1 MNRPKGLMRLASGL
15 SKIVR
20 HPKAREVV
28 GLLLMAFALL
38 ILVSLISFS
47 PSDPSFFHYASHK
60 EAAHNF
66 GGLVGAHLAGDL
78 LGIVGVT
85 AFLLPPALFWVGFV
99 LVSGGSLKPWTV
111 GIAGFVLLLTST
123 CLLLT
128 MLEHEGF
135 DPSFRGVQA
144 GGFLGVLLFHA
155 FRPALGRF
163 GLYLAILTGILLFLV
178 LVSQGSLVGLVRS
191 FREIFTWLGRHLTSF
206 FAAARTWVPAASP
219 QDAMVPA
226 QEALPRER
234 PTRTPP
240 RKRIEEGDG
249 EASVA
254 MRRVSKEMEA
264 HELPS
269 PSLLDASGA
278 LVSGP
283 LDHER
288 EENRQTL
295 EKTLRDFGIE
305 GRVMETQSGPV
316 ITRYEIEP
324 APGIKVNRIVNLADD
339 LALTLKALSV
349 RIVAPIPG
357 KAAVGV
363 EIPNKSRAVVQ
374 LRDVLASEAFEDCRS
389 PLPIALG
396 KDTSG
401 DPSVTDLLQ
410 MPHLLIA
417 GATGSG
423 KSVFIHSIILGFLYR
438 SAPQAV
444 RLLLIDPKRVEL
456 SVYNNIPHLVDNPL
470 VPDANGREAA
480 WQVMTDARQAAK
492 CLQLIVKHMEAR
504 YKLFAEVGARSIEA
518 YNNGRP
524 EGRPRLAYLV
534 VIIDELADLMFT
546 EASVVENAIARLAQM
561 ARAVGI
567 HLVLATQRPSVDVI
581 TGVIKANFPTRISF
595 QVSSKVDSR
604 TILDTN
610 GAEQLLGG
618 GDMLFLPP
626 VSSKPTRIHGCYVS
640 DQEISRVVEFLKA
653 KNTLEPFPWS
663 LEVAEDR
670 TVEGV
675 DIPDEEEA
683 LYRAAE
689 QIVRQTEQPSISL
702 LQRRLRIGF
711 NRAGRMI
718 DRMEREGI
726 VSHTDSRGHRVVL
739 KPWSS
744 GGL

>member
-1 MNRPKGLMRLASGL
+1 
-15 SKIVR
+15 
-20 HPKAREVV
+20 
-28 GLLLMAFALL
+28 MAFALL
-38 ILVSLISFS
+38 SLVSLISFS
-47 PSDPSFFHYASHK
+47 PYDPSFFHYTSQK
-60 EAAHNF
+60 GAARNF

-78 LGIVGVT
+78 LGVVGIA
-85 AFLLPPALFWVGFV
+85 AFLLPPALFWVGFA
-99 LVSGGSLKPWTV
+99 LVSGGKLQLRTV
-111 GIAGFVLLLTST
+111 GVVGFGLLLTST

-128 MLEHEGF
+128 LLEHE
-135 DPSFRGVQA
+135 SFELAWRGVEP
-144 GGFLGVLLFHA
+144 GGFLGVLLFDA
-155 FRPALGRF
+155 LRPALGRF
-163 GLYLAILTGILLFLV
+163 GMYLTTLTGILLFGV
-178 LVSQGSLVGLVRS
+178 LVSQGSLVGLIRS
-191 FREIFTWLGRHLTSF
+191 LREIIAWLGRHLARI
-206 FAAARTWVPAASP
+206 FAATRRWVAAASMQEAIVPARKA
-219 QDAMVPA
+219 
-226 QEALPRER
+226 PRPER
-234 PTRTPP
+234 PVRSPP
-240 RKRIEEGDG
+240 PKRVQESAEE
-249 EASVA
+249 APVT
-254 MRRVSKEMEA
+254 MRRVPKARED
-264 HELPS
+264 HTLP
-269 PSLLDASGA
+269 PLALLDGSSAASY
-278 LVSGP
+278 GP

-288 EENRQTL
+288 EENKQTL
-295 EKTLRDFGIE
+295 ERTLGDFGVE
-305 GRVMETQSGPV
+305 GRVTETQSGPV

-324 APGIKVNRIVNLADD
+324 APGVKVNRIVGLADD

-363 EIPNKSRAVVQ
+363 EIPNKNRAMVQ
-374 LRDVLASEAFEDCRS
+374 LRDVLASEAYEECAS

-401 DPSVTDLLQ
+401 DPFVTDLVQ
-410 MPHLLIA
+410 MPHILIA

-423 KSVFIHSIILGFLYR
+423 KSVCIHSIILSVLYR
-438 SAPQAV
+438 STPQAV

-470 VPDANGREAA
+470 IPETNGREKA
-480 WQVMTDARQAAK
+480 WQVVTDARQAAK

-518 YNNGRP
+518 YNNARP
-524 EGRPRLAYLV
+524 EERPQLAHLV
-534 VIIDELADLMFT
+534 VIIDELADLMLS
-546 EASVVENAIARLAQM
+546 ESSVVENAIARLAQM

-581 TGVIKANFPTRISF
+581 TGVIKANFPARISF

-640 DQEISRVVEFLKA
+640 DQEIDRVVDFLKA
-653 KNTLEPFPWS
+653 KDALEPFPWV
-663 LEVAEDR
+663 LEITEERMSDAL
-670 TVEGV
+670 

-683 LYRAAE
+683 LYQEAE
-689 QIVRQTEQPSISL
+689 RIVRQTGQPSISL

-726 VSHTDSRGHRVVL
+726 VSHTDARGHRMVL
-739 KPWSS
+739 KPWSP
-744 GGL
+744 GA

>member
-1 MNRPKGLMRLASGL
+1 MRRPRGFMKVASGL
-15 SKIVR
+15 SAVWR
-20 HPKAREVV
+20 HPKSREVA
-28 GLLLMAFALL
+28 GLLVMAFALL
-38 ILVSLISFS
+38 SLVSLISFS
-47 PSDPSFFHYASHK
+47 PHDPSSFYYSSRE
-60 EAAHNF
+60 EAARNF

-78 LGIVGVT
+78 LGIVGIA
-85 AFLLPPALFWVGFV
+85 AFLLPPALFWAGFA
-99 LVSGGSLKPWTV
+99 LVSGGRLRLRNV
-111 GIAGFVLLLTST
+111 GVAGFLLLLMST

-128 MLEHEGF
+128 LLEHEGF
-135 DPSFRGVQA
+135 DLAFRGVRP
-144 GGFLGVLLFHA
+144 GGFLGAQLFGA
-155 FRPALGRF
+155 LRPALGRF
-163 GLYLAILTGILLFLV
+163 GLYLMTLTGMLLCVV

-191 FREIFTWLGRHLTSF
+191 LREIVAWLGRYLARIVSTGRRWV
-206 FAAARTWVPAASP
+206 AAASTQEAL
-219 QDAMVPA
+219 VPA
-226 QEALPRER
+226 QEEPCRER
-234 PTRTPP
+234 PTRIPAP
-240 RKRIEEGDG
+240 KRVQESVG
-249 EASVA
+249 EASLTI
-254 MRRVSKEMEA
+254 RRVPKTGEGHA
-264 HELPS
+264 VPPLA
-269 PSLLDASGA
+269 LLDTPAAPSY
-278 LVSGP
+278 GP

-288 EENRQTL
+288 EENKQTL
-295 EKTLRDFGIE
+295 EKTLRDFGVE

-324 APGIKVNRIVNLADD
+324 APGVKVNRIVGLADD

-363 EIPNKSRAVVQ
+363 EIPNKNRAMVH
-374 LRDVLASEAFEDCRS
+374 LRDVLASEAYEECGS

-401 DPSVTDLLQ
+401 NPFVTDLVH
-410 MPHLLIA
+410 MPHVLIA

-423 KSVFIHSIILGFLYR
+423 KSVCIHSIILSFLYR

-456 SVYNNIPHLVDNPL
+456 SVYNDIPHLVDNPL
-470 VPDANGREAA
+470 VPEANGREKA
-480 WQVMTDARQAAK
+480 WQVMTDTRQAAK
-492 CLQLIVKHMEAR
+492 CLQLVVKHMEAR

-518 YNNGRP
+518 YNTARS
-524 EGRPRLAYLV
+524 EGRPQLAHLV
-534 VIIDELADLMFT
+534 VIIDELADLMLS
-546 EASVVENAIARLAQM
+546 ESSAVENAVARLAQM

-581 TGVIKANFPTRISF
+581 TGVIKANFPARISF

-640 DQEISRVVEFLKA
+640 DQEIARVVDFLKA
-653 KNTLEPFPWS
+653 KNALEPFPWS
-663 LEVAEDR
+663 LEIAEERMSDAL
-670 TVEGV
+670 

-683 LYRAAE
+683 LYREAE
-689 QIVRQTEQPSISL
+689 RIVRQTGQPSISL

-726 VSHTDSRGHRVVL
+726 VSHTDVRGHRMVL
-739 KPWSS
+739 KPWSP
-744 GGL
+744 GN

>member
-1 MNRPKGLMRLASGL
+1 
-15 SKIVR
+15 
-20 HPKAREVV
+20 
-28 GLLLMAFALL
+28 
-38 ILVSLISFS
+38 
-47 PSDPSFFHYASHK
+47 
-60 EAAHNF
+60 
-66 GGLVGAHLAGDL
+66 
-78 LGIVGVT
+78 
-85 AFLLPPALFWVGFV
+85 
-99 LVSGGSLKPWTV
+99 
-111 GIAGFVLLLTST
+111 
-123 CLLLT
+123 
-128 MLEHEGF
+128 
-135 DPSFRGVQA
+135 
-144 GGFLGVLLFHA
+144 
-155 FRPALGRF
+155 
-163 GLYLAILTGILLFLV
+163 
-178 LVSQGSLVGLVRS
+178 
-191 FREIFTWLGRHLTSF
+191 
-206 FAAARTWVPAASP
+206 
-219 QDAMVPA
+219 MVPA

-283 LDHER
+283 LDHVR
-288 EENRQTL
+288 EENRLTL

-324 APGIKVNRIVNLADD
+324 APGIKVNRIVGLADD
-339 LALTLKALSV
+339 LALSLKALSV
-349 RIVAPIPG
+349 RIIAPVPG

-363 EIPNKSRAVVQ
+363 EIPNKTRAIVK
-374 LRDVLASEAFEDCRS
+374 LRDVLDSDTFDKCRS
-389 PLPIALG
+389 CLPIALG

-401 DPSVTDLLQ
+401 DPFIADLLH

-423 KSVFIHSIILGFLYR
+423 KSVFLHNTILSFLFR
-438 SAPQAV
+438 STPQEV

-456 SVYNNIPHLVDNPL
+456 AAYNGIPHLVDNPL
-470 VPDANGREAA
+470 VPEMNGKEKA
-480 WQVMTDARQAAK
+480 WQVVTDTKQAAK
-492 CLQLIVKHMEAR
+492 CLQLVVKHMEAR
-504 YKLFAEVGARSIEA
+504 YKLLAELGVRSIEA
-518 YNNGRP
+518 YNRGRP
-524 EGRPRLAYLV
+524 EGSPRLAYLA
-534 VIIDELADLMFT
+534 VIIDELADLMLS
-546 EASVVENAIARLAQM
+546 ESSGVESAVARLAQM

-581 TGVIKANFPTRISF
+581 TGVIKANFPARISF

-604 TILDTN
+604 TILDMN

-640 DQEISRVVEFLKA
+640 DQEISRVVDFLKVREV
-653 KNTLEPFPWS
+653 LEPFPWS
-663 LEVAEDR
+663 LQVGEDHVSEDVDVADDED
-670 TVEGV
+670 
-675 DIPDEEEA
+675 EA
-683 LYRAAE
+683 LYREAE
-689 QIVRQTEQPSISL
+689 GIVRRTGQPSISL

-726 VSHTDSRGHRVVL
+726 VSHPDSRGHRMVL
-739 KPWSS
+739 RP
-744 GGL
+744 